1 MVWDQV
7 ASDQVASDQ
16 IPEIDVD
23 KAVSY
28 EISNLKVPVGE
39 TYRIGI
45 RVAGSN
51 TGVEY
56 VYSDCMFPDREFQ

>member
-1 MVWDQV
+1 MVW
-7 ASDQVASDQ
+7 DQVASDQ

-23 KAVSY
+23 EAVSY

-45 RVAGSN
+45 RVVGSN

-56 VYSDCMFPDREFQ
+56 VYSDWHIS